1 MNMHWPCLD
10 VLLPFCFLHM
20 IIQGLQGLIR
30 YMCGIGVTQLD
41 RPASLVS
48 RLEMI
53 LSLAQ
58 GCQHTGGFVEALQLQ
73 LQSRKGTNLSGLRFG
88 VYGFRV

>member
-1 MNMHWPCLD
+1 
-10 VLLPFCFLHM
+10 M

-30 YMCGIGVTQLD
+30 YVCGIGVTQLD

-73 LQSRKGTNLSGLRFG
+73 SRKGTNLSGLRFG